1 MSAQVP
7 VEVIATL
14 EGQPVEL
21 PDDLFIPP
29 EALKVFLETFEGP
42 LDLLL
47 YLIRRHNLD
56 ILNINV
62 ATITHQYIAYLDLMQ
77 ELELEL
83 AAEYLVMAALL
94 AEIKSRSLLPSNNE
108 QQTDEEDEDPRQRLI
123 QQLLE
128 YERFKNA
135 AHRLDELPREERD
148 IFLGQAALPQLSLEK
163 PLPQIEMPAMLLA
176 FSQLLRKHEAL
187 ASHQISQEPLST
199 RERMTQILAQLE
211 EASGYIEFSQ
221 LFNPEEGRAGLV
233 VNFIALLELVKEQL
247 VELVQ
252 TKLFAPIHLRLKLA
266 EIS

>member
-1 MSAQVP
+1 MSAQL
-7 VEVIATL
+7 EIQATL
-14 EGQPVEL
+14 EGQPVQL

-29 EALKVFLETFEGP
+29 EAMKVFLETFEGP

-62 ATITHQYIAYLDLMQ
+62 AAITHQYIGYLDLMQ

-94 AEIKSRSLLPSNNE
+94 AEIKSRSLLPVNTE
-108 QQTDEEDEDPRQRLI
+108 GEEEDEEDPRQRLI
-123 QQLLE
+123 QRLLE

-135 AHRLDELPREERD
+135 AQELDALPREERD
-148 IFLGQAALPQLSLEK
+148 VFIGQAGLPKLTGEK
-163 PLPQIEMPAMLLA
+163 PEPQVEMQELLLA
-176 FSQLLRKHEAL
+176 FAQVLRRAD
-187 ASHQISQEPLST
+187 AQTSHQITSEPLST
-199 RERMTQILAQLE
+199 RERMSQILLQLE
-211 EASGYIEFSQ
+211 NTSSYVEFNQ
-221 LFNPEEGRAGLV
+221 IFKPEEGKAGLV

-252 TKLFAPIHLRLKLA
+252 TKIFAPIHFKLKA
-266 EIS
+266 TA